1 MKRAAKII
9 GILILILLVV
19 AIALP
24 FLVNVNSF
32 RPTIESQAS
41 SALGLKVTI
50 GNLKLSIL
58 TGSVSADDLSIADD
72 PAFGKAPFVT
82 AKGLNVGVEV
92 IPLVFN
98 KTLHVTDLTLD
109 RPQIALLRTSS
120 GKWNFS
126 SLGASNANSPMKTK
140 APASADP
147 KGNTTDQSLE
157 NLSVAKLNVNNGRV
171 SIGDANGK
179 SKPHVYD
186 NVNVAIRNFSF
197 SSQFPFTVAADLP
210 GGGNLKLDGKAGPIN
225 PNDAAQTPLEA
236 KLDVK
241 RLDLAA
247 SGFVDPA
254 SGIAGLADFDGAV
267 ASDGRVLRSNGTMKA
282 DKLKMSAKGSPAG
295 RPVEVRYATDYNLQS
310 QSGTLSKAD
319 VAIGKA
325 LAQLTGNYETRGDAT
340 LVNMKLNA
348 QNMPVD
354 DLQAMLPALG
364 VVLPSGSSL
373 KGGTLST
380 ALAIS
385 GPVAKPVITGPIK
398 LVQTKLAGFNLG
410 SKLSAIN
417 ALSGAQ
423 TGSDTSIQNFSTDA
437 HVAPDGVRTENV
449 DLVIHAVGTLT
460 STGTSSPSGA
470 LNYHMTANLAGTA
483 VTGLSQ
489 IAGLGGK
496 GGSIPFFIQ
505 GTTSDPKFVPDV
517 QGILNSRLKSGLQGN
532 KPNTGSAVDAI
543 TGLFGK
549 KKKPNQ

>member
-24 FLVNVNSF
+24 FLVNVNRL
-32 RPTIESQAS
+32 RPTIETQAS
-41 SALGLKVTI
+41 SALGRKVTI

-58 TGSVSADDLSIADD
+58 TGSVSADDLAIADD

-82 AKGLNVGVEV
+82 AKGFNVGVEV

-109 RPQIALLRTSS
+109 RPQIVLLRTPA
-120 GKWNFS
+120 GKWNCSIRGS
-126 SLGASNANSPMKTK
+126 STDNSPMKSK

-147 KGNTTDQSLE
+147 KGNTTDESLE

-197 SSQFPFTVAADLP
+197 SSQFPLTVAADLP

-225 PNDAAQTPLEA
+225 QNDTVQTPLEA

-247 SGFVDPA
+247 SGFVDPS
-254 SGIAGLADFDGAV
+254 SGIAGLADFDGTV

-310 QSGTLSKAD
+310 QSGTLSRSEEH
-319 VAIGKA
+319 
-325 LAQLTGNYETRGDAT
+325 TSE
-340 LVNMKLNA
+340 
-348 QNMPVD
+348 
-354 DLQAMLPALG
+354 LQ
-364 VVLPSGSSL
+364 SHS
-373 KGGTLST
+373 
-380 ALAIS
+380 
-385 GPVAKPVITGPIK
+385 
-398 LVQTKLAGFNLG
+398 
-410 SKLSAIN
+410 
-417 ALSGAQ
+417 
-423 TGSDTSIQNFSTDA
+423 
-437 HVAPDGVRTENV
+437 
-449 DLVIHAVGTLT
+449 DLVC
-460 STGTSSPSGA
+460 
-470 LNYHMTANLAGTA
+470 
-483 VTGLSQ
+483 
-489 IAGLGGK
+489 
-496 GGSIPFFIQ
+496 
-505 GTTSDPKFVPDV
+505 
-517 QGILNSRLKSGLQGN
+517 RLL
-532 KPNTGSAVDAI
+532 
-543 TGLFGK
+543 
-549 KKKPNQ
+549 

>member
-41 SALGLKVTI
+41 SALGRKVTI

-58 TGSVSADDLSIADD
+58 TGSVSADDLAIADD
-72 PAFGKAPFVT
+72 PAFSKAPFVT

-109 RPQIALLRTSS
+109 RPQMALLRTSS

-147 KGNTTDQSLE
+147 KGNTADQSLE

-197 SSQFPFTVAADLP
+197 SSQFPFTVTADLP
-210 GGGNLKLDGKAGPIN
+210 GGGNLKLDGKAGPLN

-247 SGFVDPA
+247 SGFVDPS
-254 SGIAGLADFDGAV
+254 SGIAGLADFDGTV

-417 ALSGAQ
+417 ALSGA
-423 TGSDTSIQNFSTDA
+423 

-449 DLVIHAVGTLT
+449 DLIIPALGTLT
-460 STGTSSPSGA
+460 GTGTISPSGA

>member
-1 MKRAAKII
+1 MQARPEESEHPLSARTTSAKVGTHARSQGGDGNHYAHDERAAQQTAERALRQPSAESRAQAGTAINRPPDLINLTPGPRCSYPRRLSQENIMKRAAKII

-24 FLVNVNSF
+24 FLVNVNRL

-41 SALGLKVTI
+41 SALGRKVTI

-82 AKGLNVGVEV
+82 AKALNVGVELM
-92 IPLVFN
+92 PLVLN

-109 RPQIALLRTSS
+109 RPQIALLRTPA

-126 SLGASNANSPMKTK
+126 SLGGSNASPARDK

-186 NVNVAIRNFSF
+186 NVNVTVRNFSF
-197 SSQFPFTVAADLP
+197 SSQFPLTVTVDLP

-225 PNDAAQTPLEA
+225 QNDAVQTPLEA

-247 SGFVDPA
+247 SGFVDPS
-254 SGIAGLADFDGAV
+254 SGIAGLADFDGTV

-310 QSGTLSKAD
+310 QSGTLSRSEEH
-319 VAIGKA
+319 
-325 LAQLTGNYETRGDAT
+325 TSE
-340 LVNMKLNA
+340 
-348 QNMPVD
+348 
-354 DLQAMLPALG
+354 LQ
-364 VVLPSGSSL
+364 SHS
-373 KGGTLST
+373 
-380 ALAIS
+380 
-385 GPVAKPVITGPIK
+385 
-398 LVQTKLAGFNLG
+398 
-410 SKLSAIN
+410 
-417 ALSGAQ
+417 
-423 TGSDTSIQNFSTDA
+423 
-437 HVAPDGVRTENV
+437 
-449 DLVIHAVGTLT
+449 DLVC
-460 STGTSSPSGA
+460 
-470 LNYHMTANLAGTA
+470 
-483 VTGLSQ
+483 
-489 IAGLGGK
+489 
-496 GGSIPFFIQ
+496 
-505 GTTSDPKFVPDV
+505 
-517 QGILNSRLKSGLQGN
+517 RLL
-532 KPNTGSAVDAI
+532 
-543 TGLFGK
+543 
-549 KKKPNQ
+549 

>member
-41 SALGLKVTI
+41 SALGRKVTI

-58 TGSVSADDLSIADD
+58 TGSVSADDLAIADD
-72 PAFGKAPFVT
+72 PAFGKSPFVT
-82 AKGLNVGVEV
+82 AKALNVGVEV
-92 IPLVFN
+92 IPLVLN

-109 RPQIALLRTSS
+109 RPQIVLLRTPA

-126 SLGASNANSPMKTK
+126 SLGGSNTSPARDK
-140 APASADP
+140 APASAGP
-147 KGNTTDQSLE
+147 KGNATDQSLQ

-186 NVNVAIRNFSF
+186 NVNVTVRNFSF
-197 SSQFPFTVAADLP
+197 SSQFPFTVTADLP
-210 GGGNLKLDGKAGPIN
+210 GGGNLKLDGKAGPLN

-247 SGFVDPA
+247 SGFVDPS
-254 SGIAGLADFDGAV
+254 SGIAGLADFDGTV

-319 VAIGKA
+319 V
-325 LAQLTGNYETRGDAT
+325 
-340 LVNMKLNA
+340 
-348 QNMPVD
+348 
-354 DLQAMLPALG
+354 
-364 VVLPSGSSL
+364 
-373 KGGTLST
+373 ST
-380 ALAIS
+380 
-385 GPVAKPVITGPIK
+385 
-398 LVQTKLAGFNLG
+398 
-410 SKLSAIN
+410 
-417 ALSGAQ
+417 
-423 TGSDTSIQNFSTDA
+423 
-437 HVAPDGVRTENV
+437 
-449 DLVIHAVGTLT
+449 
-460 STGTSSPSGA
+460 
-470 LNYHMTANLAGTA
+470 
-483 VTGLSQ
+483 
-489 IAGLGGK
+489 
-496 GGSIPFFIQ
+496 
-505 GTTSDPKFVPDV
+505 
-517 QGILNSRLKSGLQGN
+517 
-532 KPNTGSAVDAI
+532 
-543 TGLFGK
+543 
-549 KKKPNQ
+549 